1 MVLVAVAVTSAA
13 VAAAGAL
20 WYIIRRWRR
29 KPGQPQVFFATAAQ
43 LEELPRYKSR
53 RPLGQMEFVMAKLH
67 EMDQGIMSV
76 ALLIEVKTFLTDQV
90 IIEALNHLAKRHP
103 LLRKS
108 IVKKEN
114 GVPIFKDI
122 KEFKPAFVKSE
133 SVKWDEALGKE
144 LDKKFDVAEGPLWR
158 VTYFPDA
165 RYQIPK
171 DGGKKQTPAVYPEEN
186 IMILSFHRAIL
197 DEAFVGNVCYELVQV
212 LNDVTANNLSE
223 VKSFDL
229 LPSLDVNF
237 TRMDV
242 DAGWYEAMAGKIV
255 VVDEPKVEN
264 VGEQGLKAQEEGKE
278 ASNDSTKQDSSKIH
292 EKPGEQHVQEVLT
305 YVLEKDKNDAIVEK
319 CKEYGVTVSAAFEV
333 ASVLAF
339 VNDESEGAPEYAAT
353 VIEQAIN
360 LKPTLPAIPA
370 EYLGNYSVEN
380 VVDASV
386 PSSSKILDGFWS
398 LARNVSEGQAAIL
411 QGQMPIVDSTQALD
425 DDQLDRPPPPGVP
438 PPMADAPPDA
448 SPELECRYIRIAN
461 FGSVESKHD
470 PDNTIVLKGLFGH
483 VSLREEGPAIGHCIA
498 LVNDRISWSLT
509 YKPEKF
515 SKNAAEELLKKSVDF
530 ILKAREIEMK
540 DVAEEMAK
548 DIEMP
553 RTDSSPKIE
562 KI

>member
-1 MVLVAVAVTSAA
+1 MVIVAVAVTSAA

-76 ALLIEVKTFLTDQV
+76 ALLLEVKTFLTDQV
-90 IIEALNHLAKRHP
+90 ITGALNYLAQRHP

-114 GVPIFKDI
+114 GVPIFKEI
-122 KEFKPAFVKSE
+122 KEFKPAFIKSE
-133 SVKWDEALGKE
+133 SIKWDEALGEE
-144 LDKKFDVAEGPLWR
+144 LDKKFDVAGGPLWR
-158 VTYFPDA
+158 VTYLPDA
-165 RYQIPK
+165 RYRIPK
-171 DGGKKQTPAVYPEEN
+171 DAGKKQAPAVYPEEN
-186 IMILSFHRAIL
+186 ILILSFHRAIL
-197 DEAFVGNVCYELVQV
+197 DEAFVGNVCHELVRV
-212 LNDVTANNLSE
+212 LNDVSANKLSE

-242 DAGWYEAMAGKIV
+242 DPGWYEAMAGKIV
-255 VVDEPKVEN
+255 VIDEPKVEN
-264 VGEQGLKAQEEGKE
+264 IGKKAQEEGEAGSPSAKKE
-278 ASNDSTKQDSSKIH
+278 DSSKIH
-292 EKPGEQHVQEVLT
+292 GKPSENTQQVIT
-305 YVLEKDKNDAIVEK
+305 YVLEKDKNDAIIEK
-319 CKEYGVTVSAAFEV
+319 CKEFGVTVSAAFEV

-339 VNDESEGAPEYAAT
+339 VNDESEGAPEYTAT

-360 LKPTLPAIPA
+360 LKPTLPAIPV

-438 PPMADAPPDA
+438 PPMADNPPDA
-448 SPELECRYIRIAN
+448 PPEIECKYIRIAS
-461 FGSVESKHD
+461 FGSVESNHD
-470 PDNTIVLKGLFGH
+470 PQNTIVLKGLFGH

-509 YKPEKF
+509 YKPDKY
-515 SKNAAEELLKKSVDF
+515 SKDTVEELLKKSVDF
-530 ILKAREIEMK
+530 ILKARELEMK
-540 DVAEEMAK
+540 DSTEEMVK
-548 DIEMP
+548 DTQIP